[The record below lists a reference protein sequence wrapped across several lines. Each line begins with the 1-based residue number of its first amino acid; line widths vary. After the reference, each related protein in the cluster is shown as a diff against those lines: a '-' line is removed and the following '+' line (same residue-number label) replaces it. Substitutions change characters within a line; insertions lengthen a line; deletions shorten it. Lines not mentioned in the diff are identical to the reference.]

1 MDKFALNYLKP
12 QTLYSQQGMGTRKH
26 VSAKKTKPNILKKV
40 ATRSLTSVATIS
52 YLIITYA
59 TTGNTA
65 DINKSF
71 IKTFVSSFIAINP
84 QNVDTQFICAVRL
97 ST

>member
-1 MDKFALNYLKP
+1 
-12 QTLYSQQGMGTRKH
+12 MGTRKH
-26 VSAKKTKPNILKKV
+26 ASAKKTKPNILKKI
-40 ATRSLTSVATIS
+40 ATRSLTSVATTS

-71 IKTFVSSFIAINP
+71 IKTFISRFIAINP
-84 QNVDTQFICAVRL
+84 QNVDTQFICAAQL
-97 ST
+97 SK